1 MILLGYLLVGLSI
14 ANIRWL
20 RGARMTLSDW
30 LAIIFLWPSYIILL
44 LTGTKP

>member
-1 MILLGYLLVGLSI
+1 MILLGYILVGLSI

-20 RGARMTLSDW
+20 RGARMSLMDW
-30 LAIIFLWPSYIILL
+30 LAIVFLWPAYIILL